1 MEGRKI
7 NNISAFTYGKY
18 IRTQKIGFKGN
29 YDFKQ
34 GDTLKGIVVKHDA
47 ESNEVTIKLTNG
59 MEIEAE
65 IQGDVEL
72 KGGILKFEVTEFKDN
87 TLFLKLSDNKADVIQ
102 GEASKKITD
111 EIMNFIIKE
120 GLKKEDY
127 NMLKAMVK
135 YNIPLTRENITTVK
149 SVLEFSGKMNNNPQ
163 EIKSFIN
170 TYLNSR
176 DIVVNSREGLQIAQ
190 KLYEFFKAFSKAD
203 LQEVLLFLENNIE
216 FTKENLDSFNKL
228 FNSENTMEKVIDA
241 VNEEIGKAIA
251 IEDELLSETEEIK
264 SFINTYLNS
273 RDIVVNS
280 REGLQIAQ
288 KLYEFFKAFSQADL
302 QEVLLFLENNIEFTK
317 ENLDSFNKLFNSEN
331 AMEKVIDAVN
341 EEIGKAIAIEDELL
355 SENTVEQSLKQIT
368 LKNGDEYTGKGQG
381 TEVGKTIMATLVKES
396 SKSQSINDNIVRDII
411 KNHSITD
418 DDAKE
423 IIKLMR
429 NDSNYVMSK
438 ETLKEN
444 ILKHTG
450 REVVLNDVEAKSLEA
465 IINKEVIKDKDI
477 NFIKSLFNNIES
489 KQISVAKELESNE
502 IRENIFNISKN
513 LAKNV
518 TEKSEGAKEVI
529 RNIISNLKEGNG
541 NSAQILNIM
550 KSSINDLKLFN
561 KINDQYY
568 CLDVPVNFKENEY
581 PCKLIIKD
589 DRKDGKVID
598 STNFKVAVSVKTKKL
613 GTVDAFLNVRNR
625 NIDIQLKCNKNV
637 MNLFVISKNKLKD
650 IVESSG
656 FSTKIEVIERT
667 EELQL
672 LSCREFFNDNNIA
685 VVDITV

>member
-1 MEGRKI
+1 MEGRII

-18 IRTQKIGFKGN
+18 IRTEKIGFRGS

-34 GDTLKGIVVKHDA
+34 GDTLKGIVVKQDD

-65 IQGDVEL
+65 IQGDVDL

-87 TLFLKLSDNKADVIQ
+87 TLFLKLSDNKTEVIQ
-102 GEASKKITD
+102 GEAIKKSTD

-149 SVLEFSGKMNNNPQ
+149 SVMEFSGKMNNNPV

-170 TYLNSR
+170 
-176 DIVVNSREGLQIAQ
+176 A
-190 KLYEFFKAFSKAD
+190 
-203 LQEVLLFLENNIE
+203 
-216 FTKENLDSFNKL
+216 
-228 FNSENTMEKVIDA
+228 
-241 VNEEIGKAIA
+241 
-251 IEDELLSETEEIK
+251 
-264 SFINTYLNS
+264 YLNS

-331 AMEKVIDAVN
+331 TMEKVIDAVN

>member
-149 SVLEFSGKMNNNPQ
+149 SVLEFSGKMNNNPE

-176 DIVVNSREGLQIAQ
+176 DIVVNSREGLQVAQ

-251 IEDELLSETEEIK
+251 IEE
-264 SFINTYLNS
+264 
-273 RDIVVNS
+273 
-280 REGLQIAQ
+280 
-288 KLYEFFKAFSQADL
+288 
-302 QEVLLFLENNIEFTK
+302 
-317 ENLDSFNKLFNSEN
+317 
-331 AMEKVIDAVN
+331 
-341 EEIGKAIAIEDELL
+341 ELL

-368 LKNGDEYTGKGQG
+368 LKNGDEYTGKGKG

-396 SKSQSINDNIVRDII
+396 SKSHSINDNIVKDII
-411 KNHSITD
+411 KNNSITD

-423 IIKLMR
+423 IIKLMK

-489 KQISVAKELESNE
+489 KQISVAKELESND

-529 RNIISNLKEGNG
+529 RNIISSLKESNG
-541 NSAQILNIM
+541 NSTQILNIM

-568 CLDVPVNFKENEY
+568 CLDIPVNFKENEY

-589 DRKDGKVID
+589 DRKNGKVID
-598 STNFKVAVSVKTKKL
+598 STNFKVAVSVKTVKL
-613 GTVDAFLNVRNR
+613 GTVDALLDVKNR
-625 NIDIQLKCNKNV
+625 NIDIQLKCDKNV
-637 MNLFVISKNKLKD
+637 MNLFVISKDKLKD

-656 FSTKIEVIERT
+656 FSTKIEVVERT
-667 EELQL
+667 EKLQL

>member
-149 SVLEFSGKMNNNPQ
+149 SVLEFSGKMNNNP
-163 EIKSFIN
+163 EKIKSFIN

-176 DIVVNSREGLQIAQ
+176 DIVVNSREGLQVAQ

-251 IEDELLSETEEIK
+251 IEE
-264 SFINTYLNS
+264 
-273 RDIVVNS
+273 
-280 REGLQIAQ
+280 
-288 KLYEFFKAFSQADL
+288 
-302 QEVLLFLENNIEFTK
+302 
-317 ENLDSFNKLFNSEN
+317 
-331 AMEKVIDAVN
+331 
-341 EEIGKAIAIEDELL
+341 ELL

-368 LKNGDEYTGKGQG
+368 LKNGDEYTGKGKG

-396 SKSQSINDNIVRDII
+396 SKSHSINDNIVKESSKSHSINDNIVKDII

-423 IIKLMR
+423 IIKLMK

-489 KQISVAKELESNE
+489 KQISVAKELESND

-529 RNIISNLKEGNG
+529 RNIISSLKESNG
-541 NSAQILNIM
+541 NSTQILNIM

-568 CLDVPVNFKENEY
+568 CLDIPVNFKENEY

-589 DRKDGKVID
+589 DRKNGKVID
-598 STNFKVAVSVKTKKL
+598 STNFKVAVSVKTVKL
-613 GTVDAFLNVRNR
+613 GTVDALLDVKNR
-625 NIDIQLKCNKNV
+625 NIDIQLKCDKNV
-637 MNLFVISKNKLKD
+637 MNLFVISKDKLKD

-656 FSTKIEVIERT
+656 FSTKIEVVERT

>member
-149 SVLEFSGKMNNNPQ
+149 SVLEFSGKMNNNP
-163 EIKSFIN
+163 EKIKSFIN

-176 DIVVNSREGLQIAQ
+176 DIVVNSREGLQVAQ

-228 FNSENTMEKVIDA
+228 FNNENTMEKVIDA

-251 IEDELLSETEEIK
+251 IEE
-264 SFINTYLNS
+264 
-273 RDIVVNS
+273 
-280 REGLQIAQ
+280 
-288 KLYEFFKAFSQADL
+288 
-302 QEVLLFLENNIEFTK
+302 
-317 ENLDSFNKLFNSEN
+317 
-331 AMEKVIDAVN
+331 
-341 EEIGKAIAIEDELL
+341 ELL

-368 LKNGDEYTGKGQG
+368 LKNGDEYTGKGKG

-396 SKSQSINDNIVRDII
+396 SKSHSINDNIVKDII

-423 IIKLMR
+423 IIKLMK

-489 KQISVAKELESNE
+489 KQISVAKELESND

-529 RNIISNLKEGNG
+529 RNIISSLKESNG
-541 NSAQILNIM
+541 NSTQILNIM

-568 CLDVPVNFKENEY
+568 CLDIPVNFKENEY
-581 PCKLIIKD
+581 PCKLIIKE
-589 DRKDGKVID
+589 DRKNGKVID
-598 STNFKVAVSVKTKKL
+598 STNFKVAVSVKTVKL
-613 GTVDAFLNVRNR
+613 GTVDALLDVKNR
-625 NIDIQLKCNKNV
+625 NIDIQLKCDKSV

-656 FSTKIEVIERT
+656 FSAKIEVIEKT
-667 EELQL
+667 EELKL

>member
-251 IEDELLSETEEIK
+251 IEDELLSE
-264 SFINTYLNS
+264 
-273 RDIVVNS
+273 
-280 REGLQIAQ
+280 
-288 KLYEFFKAFSQADL
+288 
-302 QEVLLFLENNIEFTK
+302 
-317 ENLDSFNKLFNSEN
+317 
-331 AMEKVIDAVN
+331 
-341 EEIGKAIAIEDELL
+341 
-355 SENTVEQSLKQIT
+355 NTVEQSLKQIT
-368 LKNGDEYTGKGQG
+368 LKNGDEYTGKGKG

-396 SKSQSINDNIVRDII
+396 SKSHSINDNIVKDII

-438 ETLKEN
+438 KTLKEN

-489 KQISVAKELESNE
+489 KQISVAKELESND

-529 RNIISNLKEGNG
+529 RNIISSLKESNG
-541 NSAQILNIM
+541 NSTQILNIM

-568 CLDVPVNFKENEY
+568 CLDIPVNFKENEY

-589 DRKDGKVID
+589 DRKNGKVID

>member
-18 IRTQKIGFKGN
+18 IRTEKIGFRGS

-34 GDTLKGIVVKHDA
+34 GDTLKGVVVKHDD

-102 GEASKKITD
+102 GKASKKITD

-190 KLYEFFKAFSKAD
+190 KLYEFFKAFSQAD

-251 IEDELLSETEEIK
+251 IEDELLSE
-264 SFINTYLNS
+264 
-273 RDIVVNS
+273 
-280 REGLQIAQ
+280 
-288 KLYEFFKAFSQADL
+288 
-302 QEVLLFLENNIEFTK
+302 
-317 ENLDSFNKLFNSEN
+317 
-331 AMEKVIDAVN
+331 
-341 EEIGKAIAIEDELL
+341 
-355 SENTVEQSLKQIT
+355 NTVEQSLKQIT

-381 TEVGKTIMATLVKES
+381 TEVGKTIIATLVKES

-513 LAKNV
+513 LTKNV

>member
-1 MEGRKI
+1 MEGRII

-18 IRTQKIGFKGN
+18 IRTEKIGFRGS

-34 GDTLKGIVVKHDA
+34 GDTLKGIVVKQDD

-65 IQGDVEL
+65 IQGDVDL
-72 KGGILKFEVTEFKDN
+72 KGGILKFEVTEFKNN
-87 TLFLKLSDNKADVIQ
+87 TLFLKLSDNKTEVIQ
-102 GEASKKITD
+102 GEAIKKSTD

-149 SVLEFSGKMNNNPQ
+149 SVMEFSGKMNNNPV

-170 TYLNSR
+170 AYLNSR
-176 DIVVNSREGLQIAQ
+176 DIVANSREGMQVSQ
-190 KLYEFFKAFSKAD
+190 KLYEFFKAFSKTD
-203 LQEVLLFLENNIE
+203 LQEVLLFLENDIE

-228 FNSENTMEKVIDA
+228 FNSENT
-241 VNEEIGKAIA
+241 
-251 IEDELLSETEEIK
+251 
-264 SFINTYLNS
+264 
-273 RDIVVNS
+273 
-280 REGLQIAQ
+280 
-288 KLYEFFKAFSQADL
+288 
-302 QEVLLFLENNIEFTK
+302 
-317 ENLDSFNKLFNSEN
+317 
-331 AMEKVIDAVN
+331 MEKVIDAVN

>member
-149 SVLEFSGKMNNNPQ
+149 SVLEFSGKMNNNPE

-176 DIVVNSREGLQIAQ
+176 DIVVNSREGLQVAQ

-251 IEDELLSETEEIK
+251 IEE
-264 SFINTYLNS
+264 
-273 RDIVVNS
+273 
-280 REGLQIAQ
+280 
-288 KLYEFFKAFSQADL
+288 
-302 QEVLLFLENNIEFTK
+302 
-317 ENLDSFNKLFNSEN
+317 
-331 AMEKVIDAVN
+331 
-341 EEIGKAIAIEDELL
+341 ELL

-368 LKNGDEYTGKGQG
+368 LKNGDEYTGKGKG

-396 SKSQSINDNIVRDII
+396 SKSHSINDNIVKDII

-423 IIKLMR
+423 IIKLMK

-489 KQISVAKELESNE
+489 KQISVAKELESND

-529 RNIISNLKEGNG
+529 RNIISSLKESNG
-541 NSAQILNIM
+541 NSTQILNIM

-568 CLDVPVNFKENEY
+568 CLDIPVNFKENEY

-589 DRKDGKVID
+589 DRKNGKVID
-598 STNFKVAVSVKTKKL
+598 STNFKVAVSVKTVKL
-613 GTVDAFLNVRNR
+613 GTVDALLDVKNR
-625 NIDIQLKCNKNV
+625 NIDIQLKCDKNV
-637 MNLFVISKNKLKD
+637 MNLFVISKDKLKD

-656 FSTKIEVIERT
+656 FSTKIEVVERT
-667 EELQL
+667 EKLQL

>member
-1 MEGRKI
+1 MNGGRKI

-18 IRTQKIGFKGN
+18 MRTEKITFKGSSEL
-29 YDFKQ
+29 KL
-34 GDTLKGIVVKHDA
+34 GDTLKGVVIKQDS
-47 ESNEVTIKLTNG
+47 EGNNVTIKLTNG
-59 MEIEAE
+59 MEIDAE
-65 IQGDVEL
+65 LQGEVDL
-72 KGGILKFEVTEFKDN
+72 KGGILNFEVIDLKDN
-87 TLFLKLSDNKADVIQ
+87 TLFLKLASNNKEVIKEQ
-102 GEASKKITD
+102 GGNEGID
-111 EIMNFIIKE
+111 EIMNFILKE

-149 SVLEFSGKMNNNPQ
+149 SVLEFSGKMNNNP
-163 EIKSFIN
+163 
-170 TYLNSR
+170 
-176 DIVVNSREGLQIAQ
+176 
-190 KLYEFFKAFSKAD
+190 
-203 LQEVLLFLENNIE
+203 
-216 FTKENLDSFNKL
+216 
-228 FNSENTMEKVIDA
+228 
-241 VNEEIGKAIA
+241 
-251 IEDELLSETEEIK
+251 EEIK

-331 AMEKVIDAVN
+331 TMEKVIDAVN

-625 NIDIQLKCNKNV
+625 NIDIQLKCDKSV
-637 MNLFVISKNKLKD
+637 MNLFVISKDKLKD

-667 EELQL
+667 EKLQL

>member
-176 DIVVNSREGLQIAQ
+176 DIVVNSREGLQVAQ

-251 IEDELLSETEEIK
+251 IEEELLSE
-264 SFINTYLNS
+264 NT
-273 RDIVVNS
+273 
-280 REGLQIAQ
+280 
-288 KLYEFFKAFSQADL
+288 
-302 QEVLLFLENNIEFTK
+302 
-317 ENLDSFNKLFNSEN
+317 
-331 AMEKVIDAVN
+331 MEKVIDAVN
-341 EEIGKAIAIEDELL
+341 EEIGKVIAIEEELL

-368 LKNGDEYTGKGQG
+368 LKNGDEYTGKGKG

-396 SKSQSINDNIVRDII
+396 SKSHSINDNIVKDII

-423 IIKLMR
+423 IIKLMK

-489 KQISVAKELESNE
+489 KQISVAKELESND

-529 RNIISNLKEGNG
+529 RNIISSLKESNG
-541 NSAQILNIM
+541 NSTQILNIM

-568 CLDVPVNFKENEY
+568 CLDIPVNFKENEY

-589 DRKDGKVID
+589 DRKNGKVID
-598 STNFKVAVSVKTKKL
+598 STNFKVAVSVKTVKL
-613 GTVDAFLNVRNR
+613 GTVDALLDVKNR
-625 NIDIQLKCNKNV
+625 NIDIQLKCDKNV
-637 MNLFVISKNKLKD
+637 MNLFVISKDKLKD

-656 FSTKIEVIERT
+656 FSTKIEVVERT
-667 EELQL
+667 EKLQL

>member
-190 KLYEFFKAFSKAD
+190 KLYEFFKAFSK
-203 LQEVLLFLENNIE
+203 
-216 FTKENLDSFNKL
+216 
-228 FNSENTMEKVIDA
+228 
-241 VNEEIGKAIA
+241 
-251 IEDELLSETEEIK
+251 
-264 SFINTYLNS
+264 
-273 RDIVVNS
+273 
-280 REGLQIAQ
+280 
-288 KLYEFFKAFSQADL
+288 ADL

>member
-251 IEDELLSETEEIK
+251 IEEELLSE
-264 SFINTYLNS
+264 NT
-273 RDIVVNS
+273 
-280 REGLQIAQ
+280 
-288 KLYEFFKAFSQADL
+288 
-302 QEVLLFLENNIEFTK
+302 
-317 ENLDSFNKLFNSEN
+317 
-331 AMEKVIDAVN
+331 MEKVIDAVN
-341 EEIGKAIAIEDELL
+341 EEIGKAIAIEEELL

-368 LKNGDEYTGKGQG
+368 LKNGDEYTGKGKG

-396 SKSQSINDNIVRDII
+396 SKSHSINDNIVKDII

-423 IIKLMR
+423 IIKLMK

-489 KQISVAKELESNE
+489 KQISVAKELESND

-529 RNIISNLKEGNG
+529 RNIISSLKESNG
-541 NSAQILNIM
+541 NSTQILNIM

-568 CLDVPVNFKENEY
+568 CLDIPVNFKENEY

-589 DRKDGKVID
+589 DRKNGKVID
-598 STNFKVAVSVKTKKL
+598 STNFKVAVSVKTVKL
-613 GTVDAFLNVRNR
+613 GTVDALLDVKNR
-625 NIDIQLKCNKNV
+625 NIDIQLKCDKNV
-637 MNLFVISKNKLKD
+637 MNLFVISKDKLKD

-656 FSTKIEVIERT
+656 FSTKIEVVERT
-667 EELQL
+667 EKLQL

-685 VVDITV
+685 VVDSTV

>member
-34 GDTLKGIVVKHDA
+34 GDTLKGIIVKHDA

-149 SVLEFSGKMNNNPQ
+149 SVLEFSGKMNNNP
-163 EIKSFIN
+163 EKIKSFIN

-176 DIVVNSREGLQIAQ
+176 DIVVNSREGLQVAQ

-251 IEDELLSETEEIK
+251 IEE
-264 SFINTYLNS
+264 
-273 RDIVVNS
+273 
-280 REGLQIAQ
+280 
-288 KLYEFFKAFSQADL
+288 
-302 QEVLLFLENNIEFTK
+302 
-317 ENLDSFNKLFNSEN
+317 
-331 AMEKVIDAVN
+331 
-341 EEIGKAIAIEDELL
+341 ELL

-368 LKNGDEYTGKGQG
+368 LKNGDEYTGKGKG

-396 SKSQSINDNIVRDII
+396 SKSHSINDNIVKESSKSHSINDNIVKDII

-423 IIKLMR
+423 IIKLMK

-489 KQISVAKELESNE
+489 KQISVAKELESND

-529 RNIISNLKEGNG
+529 RNIISSLKESNG
-541 NSAQILNIM
+541 NSTQILNIM

-568 CLDVPVNFKENEY
+568 CLDIPVNFKENEY

-589 DRKDGKVID
+589 DRKEGKSIE
-598 STNFKVAVSVKTKKL
+598 SSNFKVAISVKTVKL
-613 GTVDAFLNVRNR
+613 GTVDALLNVKNR
-625 NIDIQLKCNKNV
+625 NIDLQLKCDKSV
-637 MNLFVISKNKLKD
+637 MNLFVTSKEKLKE

-656 FSTKIEVIERT
+656 FSTKIEIVERT

>member
-72 KGGILKFEVTEFKDN
+72 KCGILKFEVTEFKDN

-251 IEDELLSETEEIK
+251 IEEELLSE
-264 SFINTYLNS
+264 NT
-273 RDIVVNS
+273 
-280 REGLQIAQ
+280 
-288 KLYEFFKAFSQADL
+288 
-302 QEVLLFLENNIEFTK
+302 
-317 ENLDSFNKLFNSEN
+317 
-331 AMEKVIDAVN
+331 MEKVIDAVN
-341 EEIGKAIAIEDELL
+341 EEIGKVIAIEEELL

-368 LKNGDEYTGKGQG
+368 LKNGDEYTGKGKG

-396 SKSQSINDNIVRDII
+396 SKSHSINDNIVKDII

-423 IIKLMR
+423 IIKLMK

-489 KQISVAKELESNE
+489 KQISVAKELESND

-529 RNIISNLKEGNG
+529 RNIISSLKESNG
-541 NSAQILNIM
+541 NSTQILNIM

-568 CLDVPVNFKENEY
+568 CLDIPVNFKENEY

-589 DRKDGKVID
+589 DRKNGKVID
-598 STNFKVAVSVKTKKL
+598 STNFKVAVSVKTVKL
-613 GTVDAFLNVRNR
+613 GTVDALLDVKNR
-625 NIDIQLKCNKNV
+625 NIDIQLKCDKNV
-637 MNLFVISKNKLKD
+637 MNLFVISKDKLKD

-656 FSTKIEVIERT
+656 FSTKIEVVERT
-667 EELQL
+667 EKLQL

>member
-163 EIKSFIN
+163 
-170 TYLNSR
+170 
-176 DIVVNSREGLQIAQ
+176 
-190 KLYEFFKAFSKAD
+190 
-203 LQEVLLFLENNIE
+203 
-216 FTKENLDSFNKL
+216 
-228 FNSENTMEKVIDA
+228 
-241 VNEEIGKAIA
+241 
-251 IEDELLSETEEIK
+251 EIK

-529 RNIISNLKEGNG
+529 RNIISNLKESNG

-625 NIDIQLKCNKNV
+625 NIDIQLKCDKSV
-637 MNLFVISKNKLKD
+637 MNLFVISKDKLKD

-667 EELQL
+667 EKLQL

>member
-176 DIVVNSREGLQIAQ
+176 DIVVNSREGLQVAQ

-251 IEDELLSETEEIK
+251 IEDELLSE
-264 SFINTYLNS
+264 
-273 RDIVVNS
+273 
-280 REGLQIAQ
+280 
-288 KLYEFFKAFSQADL
+288 
-302 QEVLLFLENNIEFTK
+302 
-317 ENLDSFNKLFNSEN
+317 
-331 AMEKVIDAVN
+331 
-341 EEIGKAIAIEDELL
+341 
-355 SENTVEQSLKQIT
+355 NTVEQSLKQIT
-368 LKNGDEYTGKGQG
+368 LKNGDEYTGKGKG

-396 SKSQSINDNIVRDII
+396 SKSHSINDNIVKDII
-411 KNHSITD
+411 KNHSITDDDAKEIIKLMKNDSNYVMSKETLKD

-438 ETLKEN
+438 KTLKEN

-489 KQISVAKELESNE
+489 KQISVAKELESND

-529 RNIISNLKEGNG
+529 RNIISSLKESNG
-541 NSAQILNIM
+541 NSTQILNIM

-568 CLDVPVNFKENEY
+568 CLDIPVNFKENEY

-589 DRKDGKVID
+589 DRKNGKVID

-656 FSTKIEVIERT
+656 FSSKIEVIERT

>member
-1 MEGRKI
+1 
-7 NNISAFTYGKY
+7 
-18 IRTQKIGFKGN
+18 
-29 YDFKQ
+29 
-34 GDTLKGIVVKHDA
+34 
-47 ESNEVTIKLTNG
+47 

-149 SVLEFSGKMNNNPQ
+149 SVLEFSGKMNNNPE

-176 DIVVNSREGLQIAQ
+176 DIVVNSREGLQVAQ

-251 IEDELLSETEEIK
+251 IEDELLSE
-264 SFINTYLNS
+264 
-273 RDIVVNS
+273 
-280 REGLQIAQ
+280 
-288 KLYEFFKAFSQADL
+288 
-302 QEVLLFLENNIEFTK
+302 
-317 ENLDSFNKLFNSEN
+317 
-331 AMEKVIDAVN
+331 
-341 EEIGKAIAIEDELL
+341 
-355 SENTVEQSLKQIT
+355 NTVEQSLKQIT
-368 LKNGDEYTGKGQG
+368 LKNGDEYTGKGKG
-381 TEVGKTIMATLVKES
+381 TEVGKTIMATLVKVS
-396 SKSQSINDNIVRDII
+396 SKSHSINDNIVKESSKSHSINDNIVKDII

-423 IIKLMR
+423 IIKLMK

-477 NFIKSLFNNIES
+477 NFIKSLLNNIES
-489 KQISVAKELESNE
+489 KQISVAKELESND

-529 RNIISNLKEGNG
+529 RNIISSLKESNE
-541 NSAQILNIM
+541 NSTQILNIM

-568 CLDVPVNFKENEY
+568 CLDIQVNFKENEY

-589 DRKDGKVID
+589 DRKNGKVID

-613 GTVDAFLNVRNR
+613 GTVDAFFNVRNR

>member
-251 IEDELLSETEEIK
+251 IEEELLSE
-264 SFINTYLNS
+264 NT
-273 RDIVVNS
+273 
-280 REGLQIAQ
+280 
-288 KLYEFFKAFSQADL
+288 
-302 QEVLLFLENNIEFTK
+302 
-317 ENLDSFNKLFNSEN
+317 
-331 AMEKVIDAVN
+331 MEKVIDAVN
-341 EEIGKAIAIEDELL
+341 EEIGKVIAIEEELL

-368 LKNGDEYTGKGQG
+368 LKNGDEYTGKGKG

-396 SKSQSINDNIVRDII
+396 SKSHSINDNIVKDII

-423 IIKLMR
+423 IIKLMK

-489 KQISVAKELESNE
+489 KQISVAKELESND

-529 RNIISNLKEGNG
+529 RNIISSLKESNG
-541 NSAQILNIM
+541 NSTQILNIM

-568 CLDVPVNFKENEY
+568 CLDIPVNFKENEY

-589 DRKDGKVID
+589 DRKEGKAID
-598 STNFKVAVSVKTKKL
+598 SSNFKVAVSVKTVKL
-613 GTVDAFLNVRNR
+613 GTVDALLNVKNR
-625 NIDIQLKCNKNV
+625 NIDLQLKCDKSV
-637 MNLFVISKNKLKD
+637 MNLFVISKGKLKE

-656 FSTKIEVIERT
+656 FSTKIEIVERT

-672 LSCREFFNDNNIA
+672 SSCREFFNDNNIA
-685 VVDITV
+685 AVDITV

>member
-251 IEDELLSETEEIK
+251 IEE
-264 SFINTYLNS
+264 
-273 RDIVVNS
+273 
-280 REGLQIAQ
+280 
-288 KLYEFFKAFSQADL
+288 
-302 QEVLLFLENNIEFTK
+302 
-317 ENLDSFNKLFNSEN
+317 
-331 AMEKVIDAVN
+331 
-341 EEIGKAIAIEDELL
+341 ELL

-368 LKNGDEYTGKGQG
+368 LKNGDEYTGKGKG

-396 SKSQSINDNIVRDII
+396 SKSHSINDNIVKESSKSHSINDNIVKDII

-423 IIKLMR
+423 IIKLMK

-489 KQISVAKELESNE
+489 KQISVAKELESND

-529 RNIISNLKEGNG
+529 RNIISSLKESNG
-541 NSAQILNIM
+541 NSTQILNIM

-568 CLDVPVNFKENEY
+568 CLDIPVNFKENEY

-589 DRKDGKVID
+589 DRKNGKVID
-598 STNFKVAVSVKTKKL
+598 STNFKVAVSVKTVKL
-613 GTVDAFLNVRNR
+613 GTVDALLDVKNR
-625 NIDIQLKCNKNV
+625 NIDIQLKCDKNV
-637 MNLFVISKNKLKD
+637 MKLFVISKDKLKD

-656 FSTKIEVIERT
+656 FSTKIEVVERT
-667 EELQL
+667 EKLQL

>member
-149 SVLEFSGKMNNNPQ
+149 SVLEFSGKMNNNPE

-176 DIVVNSREGLQIAQ
+176 DIVVNSREGLQVAQ

-251 IEDELLSETEEIK
+251 IEDELLSE
-264 SFINTYLNS
+264 
-273 RDIVVNS
+273 
-280 REGLQIAQ
+280 
-288 KLYEFFKAFSQADL
+288 
-302 QEVLLFLENNIEFTK
+302 
-317 ENLDSFNKLFNSEN
+317 
-331 AMEKVIDAVN
+331 
-341 EEIGKAIAIEDELL
+341 
-355 SENTVEQSLKQIT
+355 NTVEQSLKQIT
-368 LKNGDEYTGKGQG
+368 LKNGDEYTGKGKG

-396 SKSQSINDNIVRDII
+396 SKSHSINDNIVKESSKSHSINDNIVKDII

-423 IIKLMR
+423 IIKLMK

-489 KQISVAKELESNE
+489 KQISVAKELESND

-529 RNIISNLKEGNG
+529 RNIISSLKESNG
-541 NSAQILNIM
+541 NSTQILNIM

-568 CLDVPVNFKENEY
+568 CLDIPVNFKENEY

-589 DRKDGKVID
+589 DRKNGKVID

>member
-241 VNEEIGKAIA
+241 VNEEIGKVIA
-251 IEDELLSETEEIK
+251 IEE
-264 SFINTYLNS
+264 
-273 RDIVVNS
+273 
-280 REGLQIAQ
+280 
-288 KLYEFFKAFSQADL
+288 
-302 QEVLLFLENNIEFTK
+302 
-317 ENLDSFNKLFNSEN
+317 
-331 AMEKVIDAVN
+331 
-341 EEIGKAIAIEDELL
+341 ELL

-368 LKNGDEYTGKGQG
+368 LKNGDEYTGKGKG

-396 SKSQSINDNIVRDII
+396 SKSHSINDNIVKDII

-423 IIKLMR
+423 IIKLMK

-489 KQISVAKELESNE
+489 KQISVAKELESND

-529 RNIISNLKEGNG
+529 RNIISSLKESNG
-541 NSAQILNIM
+541 NSTQILNIM

-568 CLDVPVNFKENEY
+568 CLDIPVNFKENEY

-589 DRKDGKVID
+589 DRKNGKVID
-598 STNFKVAVSVKTKKL
+598 STNFKVAVSVKTVKL
-613 GTVDAFLNVRNR
+613 GTVDALLDVKNR
-625 NIDIQLKCNKNV
+625 NIDIQLKCDKNV
-637 MNLFVISKNKLKD
+637 MNLFVISKDKLKD

-656 FSTKIEVIERT
+656 FSTKIEVVERT
-667 EELQL
+667 EKLQL

-685 VVDITV
+685 VVDSTV

>member
-149 SVLEFSGKMNNNPQ
+149 SVLEFSGKMNNNPE

-176 DIVVNSREGLQIAQ
+176 DIVVNSREGLQVAQ

-251 IEDELLSETEEIK
+251 IEEELLSE
-264 SFINTYLNS
+264 NT
-273 RDIVVNS
+273 
-280 REGLQIAQ
+280 
-288 KLYEFFKAFSQADL
+288 
-302 QEVLLFLENNIEFTK
+302 
-317 ENLDSFNKLFNSEN
+317 
-331 AMEKVIDAVN
+331 MEKVIDAVN
-341 EEIGKAIAIEDELL
+341 EEIGKVIAIEEELL

-368 LKNGDEYTGKGQG
+368 LKNGDEYTGKGKG

-396 SKSQSINDNIVRDII
+396 SKSHSINDNIVKDII

-423 IIKLMR
+423 IIKLMK

-489 KQISVAKELESNE
+489 KQISVAKELESND

-529 RNIISNLKEGNG
+529 RNIISSLKESNG
-541 NSAQILNIM
+541 NSTQILNIM

-568 CLDVPVNFKENEY
+568 CLDIPVNFKENEY

-589 DRKDGKVID
+589 DRKNGKVID

-613 GTVDAFLNVRNR
+613 GTVDAFFNVRNR

>member
-1 MEGRKI
+1 
-7 NNISAFTYGKY
+7 
-18 IRTQKIGFKGN
+18 
-29 YDFKQ
+29 
-34 GDTLKGIVVKHDA
+34 
-47 ESNEVTIKLTNG
+47 

-176 DIVVNSREGLQIAQ
+176 DIVVNSREGLQVAQ

-216 FTKENLDSFNKL
+216 FTKENLESFNKL

-251 IEDELLSETEEIK
+251 IEE
-264 SFINTYLNS
+264 
-273 RDIVVNS
+273 
-280 REGLQIAQ
+280 
-288 KLYEFFKAFSQADL
+288 
-302 QEVLLFLENNIEFTK
+302 
-317 ENLDSFNKLFNSEN
+317 
-331 AMEKVIDAVN
+331 
-341 EEIGKAIAIEDELL
+341 ELL

-368 LKNGDEYTGKGQG
+368 LKNGDEYTGKGKG

-396 SKSQSINDNIVRDII
+396 SKSHSINDNIVKESSKSHSINDNIVKDII

-423 IIKLMR
+423 IIKLMK

-489 KQISVAKELESNE
+489 KQISVAKELESND

-529 RNIISNLKEGNG
+529 RNIISSLKESNG
-541 NSAQILNIM
+541 NSTQILNIM

-568 CLDVPVNFKENEY
+568 CLDIPVNFKENEY

-589 DRKDGKVID
+589 DRKNGKVID
-598 STNFKVAVSVKTKKL
+598 STNFKVAVSVKTVKL
-613 GTVDAFLNVRNR
+613 GTVDALLDVKNR
-625 NIDIQLKCNKNV
+625 NIDIQLKCDKSV

-656 FSTKIEVIERT
+656 FSAKIEVIEKT
-667 EELQL
+667 EELKL

>member
-176 DIVVNSREGLQIAQ
+176 DIVVNSREGLQVAQ

-251 IEDELLSETEEIK
+251 IEDELLSE
-264 SFINTYLNS
+264 
-273 RDIVVNS
+273 
-280 REGLQIAQ
+280 
-288 KLYEFFKAFSQADL
+288 
-302 QEVLLFLENNIEFTK
+302 
-317 ENLDSFNKLFNSEN
+317 
-331 AMEKVIDAVN
+331 
-341 EEIGKAIAIEDELL
+341 
-355 SENTVEQSLKQIT
+355 NTVEQSLKQIT
-368 LKNGDEYTGKGQG
+368 LKNGDEYTGKGKG

-396 SKSQSINDNIVRDII
+396 SKSHSINDNIVKESSKSHSINDNIVKDII

-423 IIKLMR
+423 IIKLMK

-489 KQISVAKELESNE
+489 KQISVAKELESND

-529 RNIISNLKEGNG
+529 RNIISSLKESNG
-541 NSAQILNIM
+541 NSTQILNIM

-568 CLDVPVNFKENEY
+568 CLDIPVNFKENEY

-589 DRKDGKVID
+589 DRKNGKVID
-598 STNFKVAVSVKTKKL
+598 STNFKVAVSVKTVKL
-613 GTVDAFLNVRNR
+613 GTVDALLNVRNR

>member
-149 SVLEFSGKMNNNPQ
+149 SVLEFSGKMNNNP
-163 EIKSFIN
+163 EKIKSFIN

-176 DIVVNSREGLQIAQ
+176 DIVVNSREGLQVAQ

-251 IEDELLSETEEIK
+251 IEDELLSE
-264 SFINTYLNS
+264 
-273 RDIVVNS
+273 
-280 REGLQIAQ
+280 
-288 KLYEFFKAFSQADL
+288 
-302 QEVLLFLENNIEFTK
+302 
-317 ENLDSFNKLFNSEN
+317 
-331 AMEKVIDAVN
+331 
-341 EEIGKAIAIEDELL
+341 
-355 SENTVEQSLKQIT
+355 NTVEQSLKQIT
-368 LKNGDEYTGKGQG
+368 LKNGDEYTGKGKG

-396 SKSQSINDNIVRDII
+396 SKSHSINDNIVKESSKSHSINDNIVKDII

-423 IIKLMR
+423 IIKLMK

-489 KQISVAKELESNE
+489 KQISVAKELESND

-529 RNIISNLKEGNG
+529 RNIISSLKESNG
-541 NSAQILNIM
+541 NSTQILNIM

-568 CLDVPVNFKENEY
+568 CLDIPVNFKENEY
-581 PCKLIIKD
+581 PCKLIIKE
-589 DRKDGKVID
+589 DRKNGKVID
-598 STNFKVAVSVKTKKL
+598 STNFKVAVSVKTVKL
-613 GTVDAFLNVRNR
+613 GTVDALLDVKNR
-625 NIDIQLKCNKNV
+625 NIDIQLKCDKSV

-656 FSTKIEVIERT
+656 FSAKIEVIEKT
-667 EELQL
+667 EELKL

>member
-251 IEDELLSETEEIK
+251 IEDELLSE
-264 SFINTYLNS
+264 
-273 RDIVVNS
+273 
-280 REGLQIAQ
+280 
-288 KLYEFFKAFSQADL
+288 
-302 QEVLLFLENNIEFTK
+302 
-317 ENLDSFNKLFNSEN
+317 
-331 AMEKVIDAVN
+331 
-341 EEIGKAIAIEDELL
+341 
-355 SENTVEQSLKQIT
+355 NTVEQSLKQIT
-368 LKNGDEYTGKGQG
+368 LKNGDEYTGKGKG

-396 SKSQSINDNIVRDII
+396 SKSHSINDNIVKESSKSHSINDNIVKDII

-423 IIKLMR
+423 IIKLMK

-489 KQISVAKELESNE
+489 KQISVAKELESND

-529 RNIISNLKEGNG
+529 RNIISSLKESNG
-541 NSAQILNIM
+541 NSTQILNIM

-568 CLDVPVNFKENEY
+568 CLDIPVNFKENEY

-589 DRKDGKVID
+589 DRKNGKVID
-598 STNFKVAVSVKTKKL
+598 STNFKVAVSVKTVKL
-613 GTVDAFLNVRNR
+613 GTVDALLDVKNR
-625 NIDIQLKCNKNV
+625 NIDIQLKCDKNV
-637 MNLFVISKNKLKD
+637 MNLFVISKDKLKD

-656 FSTKIEVIERT
+656 FSTKIEVVERT
-667 EELQL
+667 EKLQL

>member
-241 VNEEIGKAIA
+241 VNEEIGKVIA
-251 IEDELLSETEEIK
+251 IEE
-264 SFINTYLNS
+264 
-273 RDIVVNS
+273 
-280 REGLQIAQ
+280 
-288 KLYEFFKAFSQADL
+288 
-302 QEVLLFLENNIEFTK
+302 
-317 ENLDSFNKLFNSEN
+317 
-331 AMEKVIDAVN
+331 
-341 EEIGKAIAIEDELL
+341 ELL

-368 LKNGDEYTGKGQG
+368 LKNGDEYTGKGKG

-396 SKSQSINDNIVRDII
+396 SKSHSINDNIVKDII

-423 IIKLMR
+423 IIKLMK

-489 KQISVAKELESNE
+489 KQISVAKELESND

-529 RNIISNLKEGNG
+529 RNIISSLKESNG
-541 NSAQILNIM
+541 NSTQILNIM

-568 CLDVPVNFKENEY
+568 CLDIPVNFKENEY

-589 DRKDGKVID
+589 DRKNGKVID
-598 STNFKVAVSVKTKKL
+598 STNFKVAVSVKTVKL
-613 GTVDAFLNVRNR
+613 GTVDALLDVKNR
-625 NIDIQLKCNKNV
+625 NIDIQLKCDKNV
-637 MNLFVISKNKLKD
+637 MNLFVISKDKLKD

-667 EELQL
+667 EKLQL

>member
-228 FNSENTMEKVIDA
+228 FNSENTMEKVID
-241 VNEEIGKAIA
+241 E
-251 IEDELLSETEEIK
+251 
-264 SFINTYLNS
+264 
-273 RDIVVNS
+273 
-280 REGLQIAQ
+280 
-288 KLYEFFKAFSQADL
+288 
-302 QEVLLFLENNIEFTK
+302 
-317 ENLDSFNKLFNSEN
+317 
-331 AMEKVIDAVN
+331 VN

-368 LKNGDEYTGKGQG
+368 LKNGDEYTGKGKG

-396 SKSQSINDNIVRDII
+396 SKSHSINDNIVKDII

-438 ETLKEN
+438 KTLKEN

-489 KQISVAKELESNE
+489 KQISVAKELESND

-529 RNIISNLKEGNG
+529 RNIISSLKESNG
-541 NSAQILNIM
+541 NSTQILNIM

-568 CLDVPVNFKENEY
+568 CLDIPVNFKENEY

-589 DRKDGKVID
+589 DRKNGKVID
-598 STNFKVAVSVKTKKL
+598 STNFKVAVSVKTVKL
-613 GTVDAFLNVRNR
+613 GTVDALLDVKNR
-625 NIDIQLKCNKNV
+625 NIDIQLKCDKNV
-637 MNLFVISKNKLKD
+637 MNLFVISKDKLKD

-656 FSTKIEVIERT
+656 FSTKIEVVERT
-667 EELQL
+667 EKLQL

>member
-1 MEGRKI
+1 MEGRII

-18 IRTQKIGFKGN
+18 IRTEKIGFRGS

-34 GDTLKGIVVKHDA
+34 GDTLKGIVVKQDD

-65 IQGDVEL
+65 IQGDVDL

-87 TLFLKLSDNKADVIQ
+87 TLFLKLSDNKTEVIQ
-102 GEASKKITD
+102 GEAIKKSTD

-127 NMLKAMVK
+127 NMLKAMVN

-163 EIKSFIN
+163 
-170 TYLNSR
+170 
-176 DIVVNSREGLQIAQ
+176 
-190 KLYEFFKAFSKAD
+190 
-203 LQEVLLFLENNIE
+203 
-216 FTKENLDSFNKL
+216 
-228 FNSENTMEKVIDA
+228 
-241 VNEEIGKAIA
+241 
-251 IEDELLSETEEIK
+251 EIK

-331 AMEKVIDAVN
+331 TMEKVIDAVN

>member
-251 IEDELLSETEEIK
+251 IEDELLSE
-264 SFINTYLNS
+264 
-273 RDIVVNS
+273 
-280 REGLQIAQ
+280 
-288 KLYEFFKAFSQADL
+288 
-302 QEVLLFLENNIEFTK
+302 
-317 ENLDSFNKLFNSEN
+317 
-331 AMEKVIDAVN
+331 
-341 EEIGKAIAIEDELL
+341 
-355 SENTVEQSLKQIT
+355 NTVEQSLKQIT
-368 LKNGDEYTGKGQG
+368 LKNGDEYTGKGKG

-396 SKSQSINDNIVRDII
+396 SKSHSINDNIVKDII

-438 ETLKEN
+438 KTLKEN

-489 KQISVAKELESNE
+489 KQISVAKELESND

-529 RNIISNLKEGNG
+529 RNIISSLKESNG
-541 NSAQILNIM
+541 NSKQILNIM

-568 CLDVPVNFKENEY
+568 CLDIPVNFKENEY

-589 DRKDGKVID
+589 DRKNGKVID
-598 STNFKVAVSVKTKKL
+598 STNFKVAVSVKTVKL
-613 GTVDAFLNVRNR
+613 GTVDALLDVKNR
-625 NIDIQLKCNKNV
+625 NIDIQLKCDKNV
-637 MNLFVISKNKLKD
+637 MNLFVISKDKLKD

-656 FSTKIEVIERT
+656 FSTKIEVVERT
-667 EELQL
+667 EKLQL

>member
-251 IEDELLSETEEIK
+251 IEEELLSE
-264 SFINTYLNS
+264 NT
-273 RDIVVNS
+273 
-280 REGLQIAQ
+280 
-288 KLYEFFKAFSQADL
+288 
-302 QEVLLFLENNIEFTK
+302 
-317 ENLDSFNKLFNSEN
+317 
-331 AMEKVIDAVN
+331 MEKVIDAVN
-341 EEIGKAIAIEDELL
+341 EEIGKVIAIEEELL

-368 LKNGDEYTGKGQG
+368 LKNGDEYTGKGKG

-396 SKSQSINDNIVRDII
+396 SKSHSINDNIVKDII

-423 IIKLMR
+423 IIKLMK

-489 KQISVAKELESNE
+489 KQISVAKELESND

-529 RNIISNLKEGNG
+529 RNIISSLKESNG
-541 NSAQILNIM
+541 NSTQILNIM

-568 CLDVPVNFKENEY
+568 CLDIPVNFKENEY
-581 PCKLIIKD
+581 PCMLIIKD
-589 DRKDGKVID
+589 DRKNGKVID
-598 STNFKVAVSVKTKKL
+598 STNFKVAVSVKTVKL
-613 GTVDAFLNVRNR
+613 GTVDALLDVKNR
-625 NIDIQLKCNKNV
+625 NIDIQLKCDKNV
-637 MNLFVISKNKLKD
+637 MNLFVISKDKLKD

-656 FSTKIEVIERT
+656 FSTKIEVVERT
-667 EELQL
+667 EKLQL

>member
-241 VNEEIGKAIA
+241 VNEEIGKVIA
-251 IEDELLSETEEIK
+251 IEE
-264 SFINTYLNS
+264 
-273 RDIVVNS
+273 
-280 REGLQIAQ
+280 
-288 KLYEFFKAFSQADL
+288 
-302 QEVLLFLENNIEFTK
+302 
-317 ENLDSFNKLFNSEN
+317 
-331 AMEKVIDAVN
+331 
-341 EEIGKAIAIEDELL
+341 ELL

-368 LKNGDEYTGKGQG
+368 LKNGDEYTGKGKG

-396 SKSQSINDNIVRDII
+396 SKSHSINDNIVKDII

-423 IIKLMR
+423 IIKLMK

-489 KQISVAKELESNE
+489 KQISVAKELESND

-529 RNIISNLKEGNG
+529 RNIISSLKESNG
-541 NSAQILNIM
+541 NSTQILNIM

-568 CLDVPVNFKENEY
+568 CLDIPVNFKENEY

-589 DRKDGKVID
+589 DRKNGKVID

-625 NIDIQLKCNKNV
+625 NIDIQLKCDKSV
-637 MNLFVISKNKLKD
+637 MNLFVISKDKLKD

-667 EELQL
+667 EKLQL

>member
-149 SVLEFSGKMNNNPQ
+149 SVLEFNGKMNNNPQ

-251 IEDELLSETEEIK
+251 IEDELLSE
-264 SFINTYLNS
+264 
-273 RDIVVNS
+273 
-280 REGLQIAQ
+280 
-288 KLYEFFKAFSQADL
+288 
-302 QEVLLFLENNIEFTK
+302 
-317 ENLDSFNKLFNSEN
+317 
-331 AMEKVIDAVN
+331 
-341 EEIGKAIAIEDELL
+341 
-355 SENTVEQSLKQIT
+355 NTVEQSLKQIT
-368 LKNGDEYTGKGQG
+368 LKNGDEYTGKGKG

-396 SKSQSINDNIVRDII
+396 SKSHSINDNIVKDII

-423 IIKLMR
+423 IIKLMK

-489 KQISVAKELESNE
+489 KQISVAKELESND

-529 RNIISNLKEGNG
+529 RNIISSLKESNG
-541 NSAQILNIM
+541 NSTQILNIM

-568 CLDVPVNFKENEY
+568 CLDIPVNFKENEY

-589 DRKDGKVID
+589 DRKNGKVID
-598 STNFKVAVSVKTKKL
+598 STNFKVAVSVKTVKL
-613 GTVDAFLNVRNR
+613 GTVDALLDVKNR
-625 NIDIQLKCNKNV
+625 NIDIQLKCDKNV
-637 MNLFVISKNKLKD
+637 MNLFVISKDKLKD

-656 FSTKIEVIERT
+656 FSTKIEVVERT
-667 EELQL
+667 EKLQL

>member
-1 MEGRKI
+1 MEGRII

-18 IRTQKIGFKGN
+18 IRTEKIGFRGS

-34 GDTLKGIVVKHDA
+34 GDTLKGIVVKQDD

-65 IQGDVEL
+65 IQGDVDL

-87 TLFLKLSDNKADVIQ
+87 TLFLKLSDNKTEVIQ
-102 GEASKKITD
+102 GEAIKKSTD

-149 SVLEFSGKMNNNPQ
+149 SVMEFSGKMNNNPV

-170 TYLNSR
+170 
-176 DIVVNSREGLQIAQ
+176 A
-190 KLYEFFKAFSKAD
+190 
-203 LQEVLLFLENNIE
+203 
-216 FTKENLDSFNKL
+216 
-228 FNSENTMEKVIDA
+228 
-241 VNEEIGKAIA
+241 
-251 IEDELLSETEEIK
+251 
-264 SFINTYLNS
+264 YLNS

-331 AMEKVIDAVN
+331 TMEKVIDAVN

-381 TEVGKTIMATLVKES
+381 TEGGKTIMATLVKES

-429 NDSNYVMSK
+429 NDSNYVMS
-438 ETLKEN
+438 
-444 ILKHTG
+444 
-450 REVVLNDVEAKSLEA
+450 
-465 IINKEVIKDKDI
+465 
-477 NFIKSLFNNIES
+477 
-489 KQISVAKELESNE
+489 
-502 IRENIFNISKN
+502 
-513 LAKNV
+513 
-518 TEKSEGAKEVI
+518 KEVI